1 MKKRSL
7 NEFVLLA
14 LFAAIIFVLG
24 LTPLGLIP
32 LGVIKATTIH
42 IPVIIG
48 SLLLGP
54 VYGGILGGV
63 FGLASLIANT
73 TAPSL
78 LSFCFSPLIPVP
90 GLDRGSLLAL
100 VICFIPRILVGILP
114 YYIFKLFGGKKER
127 PSVLALGAAGFGGA
141 LVNTFFVM
149 GGIYLIFG
157 DAFASIKGIAADK
170 VIGAIMGIV
179 VANGIP
185 EAVVSMIL
193 VTAICKPLFALYFKE
208 KKA

>member
-1 MKKRSL
+1 MKKKSL
-7 NEFVLLA
+7 KEFVLLA

-24 LTPLGLIP
+24 LTPLGMIP

-54 VYGGILGGV
+54 VYGAVLGGV

-90 GLDRGSLLAL
+90 GLDRGSLFAL
-100 VICFIPRILVGILP
+100 VVCFLPRILVGILP
-114 YYIFKLFGGKKER
+114 YYIFKLFGGKKEQ

-141 LVNTFFVM
+141 LVNTIFVM
-149 GGIYLIFG
+149 GSIYFLFAE
-157 DAFASIKGIAADK
+157 AFASIKAMPVEK
-170 VIGAIMGIV
+170 VLAAIMGIV
-179 VANGIP
+179 VANGLP

-193 VTAICKPLFALYFKE
+193 VTAICKPLFKSYLKE
-208 KKA
+208 RKA

>member
-54 VYGGILGGV
+54 VYGGILGGI

-90 GLDRGSLLAL
+90 GLDRGSLYAL

-114 YYIFKLFGGKKER
+114 YYIFKLFGGKQQKTT
-127 PSVLALGAAGFGGA
+127 VLSLGAAGFGGA

-149 GGIYLIFG
+149 SGIYLFFG
-157 DAFASIKGIAADK
+157 EAFASIKNMPVDK
-170 VIGAIMGIV
+170 VISAIMGIV

-185 EAVVSMIL
+185 EAIVSMIL
-193 VTAICKPLFALYFKE
+193 VTAISTPLFKMYFKE
-208 KKA
+208 K